1 MRSLIAAGLAGLFV
15 ASCDG
20 GQGDPQTPVQNISVR
35 SAEQEQLHGLNDLN
49 RAIALKRAIHDSG
62 YRCQRVTR
70 TGYVGTYKNLEYW
83 TASCDESRNWA
94 VFVGPDGSVQVRDCK
109 DVAEF
114 GLPRCEIKSAEGGA
128 GELPAAE

>member
-1 MRSLIAAGLAGLFV
+1 MRSLLAAGAAALAIAG
-15 ASCDG
+15 CDG
-20 GQGDPQTPVQNISVR
+20 GQGDPQTPIQNISVR
-35 SAEQEQLHGLNDLN
+35 SAEQDQLHQLDDLN

-62 YRCQRVTR
+62 YRCQRITQ

-83 TASCDESRNWA
+83 TASCDEARDWA

-114 GLPRCEIKSAEGGA
+114 GLPPCEIKDKRGGP
-128 GELPAAE
+128 GDLPAAQ